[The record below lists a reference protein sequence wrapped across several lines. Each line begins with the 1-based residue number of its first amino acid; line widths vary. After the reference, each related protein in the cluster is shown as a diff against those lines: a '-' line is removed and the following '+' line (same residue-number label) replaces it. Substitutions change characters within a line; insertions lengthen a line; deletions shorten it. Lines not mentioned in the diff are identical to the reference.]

1 MKAPHPRH
9 HIPHFALALAVIA
22 ASAAPLAARTLYVT
36 PAGAGLKDGS
46 SWANALAG
54 YGAVSQ
60 NLAAGDEFCFAVG
73 DYAVTDEIAVTKNMT
88 RAFRGGYAGT
98 DDSAPFAKAATGA
111 TVLAIS
117 VGRAV
122 RHLSGTG
129 ATIAL
134 EDLTFSGGA
143 LVATKKWTKTYGG
156 SVSLSA
162 CNTTIDNCVFTGN
175 QISVGI
181 AYYYYGGVLSVS
193 SGTLTVRNSI
203 FRDNS
208 LTTTADNVW
217 FYGGAIYSSGATLS
231 ISGTTFD
238 KNTLSDK
245 IKPCQGG
252 AVYITGGNSVIDTC
266 VFTTNILYGAHGGN
280 DHTGAAIH
288 ATGVTGLT
296 VRDSYFAGNVSKCNT
311 QKSGGL
317 VRLSGATEAT
327 TMRLERCVFKA
338 NGPTDDNLGM
348 CASIGL
354 NAGILEME
362 HCLFAELSLPRSG
375 SFKRAIDIQKGT
387 LRASKCTFV
396 NNAAAGIF
404 CHAEQGHVV
413 LTDSIVYGNTQGD
426 LVNFNPDGSNFDV
439 SYCCLGTDYGYGWTG
454 IVTDA
459 PLLSDDGFYHPLS
472 AAGRLADGYFAG
484 SSWTIDTA
492 SSPTLDAGNPAAD
505 WFDEPQPNNL
515 RMNLGYDADT
525 PAASKS
531 ATGAYAHFDSLAVV
545 VLAATNVTDSSAWA
559 RGIVGGLGNG
569 GDASVTLVWDTA
581 DRGTGTPA
589 AWAHAVPLGTFGQWG
604 HIASQIT
611 GLTGGMTCHYR
622 LVASNASGTAWS
634 DDASCAIPVAPT
646 LALSGIT
653 HLSRHSARLCAT
665 LVDDGAADCET
676 VVTYWKEAT
685 PSATFSVTLDARQ
698 LPEGVLTRIP
708 LGGLTAGTRYG
719 FRVEVSNP
727 AGTATQTGAFTT
739 LATDAPIARYVTPEG
754 AGIQDGSSWENAY
767 AGLLPALDECLYA
780 GDTIYMKHGTYDH
793 FRIYSSGEMSQ
804 IILSNLAGLSIYGG
818 YEGVGAPG
826 GLSDEPTVIARNASN
841 NKRHLNAANSR
852 LHFQNITFSD
862 GCWRTGS
869 VGGGSLYLSGCTTA
883 MTNCVFAGN
892 KVNYTAG
899 GGNSIADGGA
909 IYASGGS
916 LDLYGCVFTNNA
928 NFISSECRTHGGA
941 ISAASCG
948 LAAKKCLFVGNY
960 AYDTQGHVS
969 GGALYIHGASR
980 ADVKECEFISNRCIG
995 TGTTRV
1001 LSLGGALA
1009 VRNVR
1014 SFTMSDSRFTGNFA
1028 ASTTGRGGS
1037 AFFDGNATMTSVV
1050 TRCVFDLNGTNL
1062 VAGVTDKPELGSVH
1076 LDSASLFMTNCLFA
1090 RTAKTAAITSE
1101 NVTTFKDI
1109 NNGAGYSAARKL
1121 ELVNVTIA
1129 DSAGAGIA
1137 IVGDADVRVRNAVV
1151 WGNAGG
1157 GLPTDLSEVAYT
1169 CSQEAQNGVGNF
1181 FADPLLAP
1189 APYYHLVSRGKY
1201 IADGWFGGT
1210 FAGPRSRASSPCI
1223 DAGDPAF
1230 DFAAEPKSRGD
1241 AINLGAYGGTPWAST
1256 TWFPPGTF
1264 ISIR

>member
-1 MKAPHPRH
+1 MKELHSRH
-9 HIPHFALALAVIA
+9 RPLHSVLALAIA
-22 ASAAPLAARTLYVT
+22 TAFAMPLTARTLFVT
-36 PAGAGLKDGS
+36 PNGAGLQDGS
-46 SWANALAG
+46 NWANALAG
-54 YGAVSQ
+54 YPAVSQ
-60 NLAAGDEFCFAVG
+60 NLASGDEFYFAVG
-73 DYAVTDEIAVTKNMT
+73 DYPVTEEIAVTKNMT
-88 RAFRGGYAGT
+88 LSFRGGYAGT

-111 TVLAIS
+111 TVLAIPA
-117 VGRAV
+117 GRTI
-122 RHLSGTG
+122 RHLSGTS
-129 ATIAL
+129 ATITL
-134 EDLTFSGGA
+134 EDLTFTGGA
-143 LVATKKWTKTYGG
+143 LVATKTWTKTYGG
-156 SVSLSA
+156 SVSLSS
-162 CNTTIDNCVFTGN
+162 CNTTVDNCVFTGN

-193 SGTLTVRNSI
+193 GGTLTVRDSV
-203 FRDNS
+203 FRNNS
-208 LTTTADNVW
+208 LSTTADNVW

-231 ISGTTFD
+231 ITGTTFD
-238 KNTLSDK
+238 GNTLSDN
-245 IKPCQGG
+245 IKPCQG
-252 AVYITGGNSVIDTC
+252 AALFLTGGNAFIDGCT
-266 VFTTNILYGAHGGN
+266 FTTNTLYGNHNGN
-280 DHTGAAIH
+280 SHTGAAIH
-288 ATGVTGLT
+288 ATGVTGLS
-296 VRDSYFAGNVSKCNT
+296 VRDSYFAGNVSKCRN
-311 QKSGGL
+311 QVSGGL
-317 VRLSGATEAT
+317 ICLSGATDAT
-327 TMRLERCVFKA
+327 TMRLQRCVFKA
-338 NGPTDDNLGM
+338 NGPTADNQGM
-348 CASIGL
+348 CASISL
-354 NAGILEME
+354 NQGVLEME

-387 LRASKCTFV
+387 LRASKCSFV
-396 NNAAAGIF
+396 NNDAAGVF

-426 LVNFNPDGSNFDV
+426 LVNFNSDGSNFDV

-454 IVTDA
+454 IVTDD
-459 PLLSDDGFYHPLS
+459 PLLSADGFYHPLS
-472 AAGRLADGYFAG
+472 AAGRLADGYLAG
-484 SSWTIDTA
+484 STWTTDAA
-492 SSPTLDAGNPAAD
+492 SSPTLDAGDPAAD

-515 RMNLGYDADT
+515 RLNLGYDANT
-525 PAASKS
+525 SAASKS
-531 ATGAYAHFDSLAVV
+531 ATGTYAHFDSLAVV
-545 VLAATNVTDSSAWA
+545 ALAATNVTDSSAWT

-569 GDASVTLVWDTA
+569 GDASVTLVWDSA
-581 DRGTGTPA
+581 DRGADTLA
-589 AWAHAVPLGTFGQWG
+589 AWAHVVPLGTFGQWG
-604 HIASQIT
+604 HLTSQVT
-611 GLTGGMTCHYR
+611 GLVGGAVCHYR
-622 LVASNASGTAWS
+622 FVASNAFGTAWS
-634 DDASCAIPVAPT
+634 DDAAFIIPVAPT
-646 LALSGIT
+646 LALSGVS
-653 HLSRHSARLCAT
+653 HLSRHTVRICAT
-665 LVDDGAADCET
+665 LVDDGAADCEA

-685 PSATFSVTLDARQ
+685 PSAILSVSLDAQQ

-708 LGGLTAGTRYG
+708 LAGLTAETRYC

-739 LATDAPIARYVTPEG
+739 LATDTPIARYVTPSG
-754 AGIQDGSSWENAY
+754 AGIQDGSSWQNAY

-780 GDTIYMKHGTYDH
+780 GDAIYMKHGAYDH
-793 FRIYSSGEMSQ
+793 FRIYPSGEMSQ
-804 IILSNLAGLSIYGG
+804 IILSNLGGLSIYGG

-826 GLSDEPTVIARNASN
+826 GLSSEPTVIARNTSN

-869 VGGGSLYLSGCTTA
+869 VGGGSLYLTGCTTA
-883 MTNCVFAGN
+883 MTNCVFIGN
-892 KVNYTAG
+892 KVNYTSG

-928 NFISSECRTHGGA
+928 NFISAECRTHGGA
-941 ISAASCG
+941 ISAENCG
-948 LAAKKCLFVGNY
+948 LSAQKCLFVGNY

-969 GGALYIHGASR
+969 GGALYIHGAAR

-1014 SFTMSDSRFTGNFA
+1014 SFTMSDSRFMGNFA
-1028 ASTTGRGGS
+1028 ASATGRGGS

-1050 TRCVFDLNGTNL
+1050 TRCVFDLNGSNL
-1062 VAGVTDKPELGSVH
+1062 VAGVTDKAELGSVH

-1109 NNGAGYSAARKL
+1109 NNGNGYSASRKL

-1129 DSAGAGIA
+1129 DSAGAGVA
-1137 IVGDADVRVRNAVV
+1137 IMGDADVRVRNSIV

-1169 CSQEAQNGVGNF
+1169 CSQEAQDGVGNF
-1181 FADPLLAP
+1181 SADPLLAP
-1189 APYYHLVSRGKY
+1189 TPYYHLVSRGKY

-1241 AINLGAYGGTPWAST
+1241 AINLGAYGGTEWAST